1 MKEYES
7 NIEKGRDGMRYLYSM
22 KLGETFSI
30 EENEEIGMTISR
42 TGSKLKLDIMSD
54 DRLYIIF
61 NNHNN
66 SIERIYM
73 NPNSGREKYIIYD
86 FGPLGIN
93 IHYTGRDIRHHS
105 KISIRSSKLSENNY
119 FIDPSSSVNTVDGL
133 FKLIIDINLEEE
145 DSADILREISKDE
158 FDVITMEKILDN

>member
-1 MKEYES
+1 
-7 NIEKGRDGMRYLYSM
+7 M
-22 KLGETFSI
+22 KLSETFSI
-30 EENEEIGMTISR
+30 KEDEEIGMTISR

-73 NPNSGREKYIIYD
+73 NPGNGSEKYVIYD

-93 IHYTGRDIRHHS
+93 IHYTGRDIKSHS
-105 KISIRSSKLSENNY
+105 RISIRSDKLSENNY
-119 FIDPSSSVNTVDGL
+119 FIDPSSSINTVDSL
-133 FKLIIDINLEEE
+133 FKLVIDINLEEE
-145 DSADILREISKDE
+145 DSADILKEISKDE